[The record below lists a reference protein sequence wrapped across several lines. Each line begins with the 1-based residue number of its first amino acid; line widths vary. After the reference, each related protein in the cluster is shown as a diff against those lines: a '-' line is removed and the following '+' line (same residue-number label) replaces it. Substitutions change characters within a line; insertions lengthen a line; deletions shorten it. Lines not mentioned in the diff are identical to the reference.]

1 MKTLFIDLPSFPFYT
16 REQHH
21 GTTVKN
27 RCGRDF
33 LYYAL
38 AYYFPDQYG
47 PGVLTAYDL
56 EHRGLL
62 GISLP
67 WYLAWTQLQFTKMPQ
82 YIATKGVRL
91 TINGF
96 PITSF
101 LSFVSATL
109 LSRMDV
115 ETALTEVEK
124 SIDAGSAV
132 GIDIAVG
139 MGGLL
144 DHVMFVYGYDA
155 DNLYIFETTETP
167 IEYERLPGEFPH
179 IMKLSKYEIRK
190 RWTKFGRL
198 WEVKME

>member
-1 MKTLFIDLPSFPFYT
+1 
-16 REQHH
+16 
-21 GTTVKN
+21 
-27 RCGRDF
+27 
-33 LYYAL
+33 
-38 AYYFPDQYG
+38 
-47 PGVLTAYDL
+47 
-56 EHRGLL
+56 
-62 GISLP
+62 
-67 WYLAWTQLQFTKMPQ
+67 
-82 YIATKGVRL
+82 
-91 TINGF
+91 
-96 PITSF
+96 
-101 LSFVSATL
+101 
-109 LSRMDV
+109 MDV